1 MRPSSWRYSLLGL
14 FFGVF
19 GLAIVGQIGRMQFTP
34 MAEALRAQAEQ
45 YQEYQS
51 TLEPTRGQIYDRWG
65 HTLAGNIT
73 VYQVGVETHRVK
85 NANTI
90 ASALHAIL
98 GLDPVDTLEKIT
110 QASAGD
116 TPRYVVLTDYVSAE
130 QVEQLETYREQTKL
144 AGNTAPS
151 AKGVPPPSLD
161 GLVYQPHLMRY
172 YPEDSLASNLLGFVS
187 VEGRGYFGLEE
198 KFNDLLAGNAKE
210 VWIAQNPYK
219 VDADDISPVGASLI
233 LTINREI
240 QDAVEDILR
249 TSVEA
254 NGAAS
259 GTIVVMDPK
268 TGEILAMA
276 STPQLNPNEY
286 WRYADIFR
294 DNSTPFNRAI
304 SQAYEPGSV
313 FKVLTMAS
321 AIDAGA
327 VTPKTE
333 FIDQGAF
340 EIGGITIRNWDGG
353 AWGPQNM
360 TGCMQHSLNVCLA
373 WVASQLGVRQFYN
386 YMDAFGIGRRTGID
400 LAGEAT
406 GHLKHPGDSNWY
418 DADLGT
424 NSFGQGVSVTPV
436 QMVTAVAALANQ
448 GKMVTPHVVKAIVD
462 KGYQYDIP
470 TQVTSQPISAETAA
484 AVTEMLAQSLEE
496 ESSVALVEG
505 YRLAG
510 KTGTAEIPTPYG
522 YTSDVTNASFV
533 GWGPVDDPQFVVYI
547 WIEKPTASIWGSVVA
562 APVFR
567 QVVERLVVLMDIP
580 PDAVRQSLHTSLNGK
595 P

>member
-1 MRPSSWRYSLLGL
+1 MQTSSWRYSALGL
-14 FFGVF
+14 LFSVF

-34 MAEALRAQAEQ
+34 MAETLRAQGEQ
-45 YQEYQS
+45 YQEYRS

-65 HTLAGNIT
+65 HVLAGNIT
-73 VYQVGVETHRVK
+73 VYQIGVETNQVK
-85 NANTI
+85 NADTI
-90 ASALHAIL
+90 ASVLYAVL
-98 GLDPVDTLEKIT
+98 GLDPVETLGKIT
-110 QASAGD
+110 QASKGD

-130 QVEQLETYREQTKL
+130 QAEQLDTYWQQVK
-144 AGNTAPS
+144 AAFDSAPS
-151 AKGVPPPSLD
+151 AQDVPPPSLE
-161 GLVYQPHLMRY
+161 GLHYQPHLMRY
-172 YPEDSLASNLLGFVS
+172 YPEGSLASSVLGFVS

-233 LTINREI
+233 LTLNREV
-240 QDAVEDILR
+240 QDAVEDILQ
-249 TSVEA
+249 TAVEA

-259 GTIVVMDPK
+259 GTIIVMDPK
-268 TGEILAMA
+268 SGEILAMA

-286 WRYADIFR
+286 WRYPDIFR
-294 DNSTPFNRAI
+294 DSTTPFNRAI

-327 VTPKTE
+327 VTPDTE

-340 EIGGITIRNWDGG
+340 EIGGITIHNWDGG

-360 TGCMQHSLNVCLA
+360 VGCMQHSLNVCLA
-373 WVASQLGVRQFYN
+373 WVASQLGVRQFYT
-386 YMDAFGIGRRTGID
+386 YMEDFGLGRRTGID

-406 GHLKHPGDSNWY
+406 GHLKRPGDSNWY

-424 NSFGQGVSVTPV
+424 NSFGQGVSATPI
-436 QMVTAVAALANQ
+436 QMVTAIAALANQ

-470 TQVTSQPISAETAA
+470 TQVTSQPVSAETAA
-484 AVTEMLAQSLEE
+484 TVTEMLAQSLEE
-496 ESSVALVEG
+496 ESSIALVEG

-522 YTSDVTNASFV
+522 YTSDATNASFV
-533 GWGPVDDPQFVVYI
+533 GWGPVDDPRFIVYV

-567 QVVERLVVLMDIP
+567 QVVERLVVLLDIP
-580 PDAVRQSLHTSLNGK
+580 PDAVRQELHLSPGGG
-595 P
+595 